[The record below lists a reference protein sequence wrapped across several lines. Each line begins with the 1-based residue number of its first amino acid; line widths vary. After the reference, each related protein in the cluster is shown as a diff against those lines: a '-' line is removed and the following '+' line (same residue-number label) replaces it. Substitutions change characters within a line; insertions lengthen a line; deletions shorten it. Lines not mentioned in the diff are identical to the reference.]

1 MPSHGRQYW
10 IRTEQGRVWGP
21 YPINALERLR
31 GQLTEKAQ
39 ASIDGQ
45 QFRPG
50 TDFPELR
57 SLLTARSSAP
67 AAPSIPTPPKVNPTP
82 PKASPTPPKG
92 SPIPPKA
99 NPTPPKA
106 SPTPPKGSPI
116 PPKANPTPAGG
127 MYIGPA
133 LRAMIEGTGKIKRP
147 EEPAA
152 AAPPERPVPPAP
164 KPSAPPVMRPAAVV
178 HSEKLELSEQ
188 GNLADVSTVRL
199 YALAALNAAS
209 GWLEL
214 QLESGRMITISFRRG
229 APDHLSS
236 DDPELSLLRFLQMR
250 KVVTAEQASQAE
262 LHATKSGMD
271 VVSALFQL
279 QFIPPA
285 DAHKL
290 LGEHAVFLLDRA
302 IETARGTFS
311 FQNDAPSPPGAFALG
326 HKWTLLAEAVRR
338 LDPVP
343 LRARLGKQLAR
354 RVQRS
359 GGSSIGKLEELA
371 LTAQE
376 ARVHAS
382 IDGTRAG
389 EELVEQHGGPV
400 ALRLLFLLTELKHL
414 SFGEA
419 EEPRPAAPQ
428 PPAPP
433 PPAAAPPPPPQGAA
447 KPAPAP
453 AARLTPPQGSAPTAR
468 PTPARGSAPVARPPP
483 APPKPAAPSRT
494 YATPPA
500 DETPEAQLVRLRGIL
515 ARLEKGTHFEA
526 LGLDRKAT
534 PADVKKAF
542 VLLARD
548 LHPDTVTDPSQSEL
562 RGLKESL
569 FARVNEAAQVL
580 GDDARRKEYE
590 AELTGDKKDVDV
602 GRIFDAEEKFQ
613 KAEILIKARKYKEG
627 LVLLDEAIKLN
638 DQEAEFYAWRGYARF
653 LLANDR
659 KLAFDD
665 CAAEVKKALK
675 LVERCLP
682 AHLFLGHMHKVVGNL
697 KAAASSFQR
706 VLDLD
711 EKHVDA
717 QRELRLMG
725 KKA

>member
-1 MPSHGRQYW
+1 MPPGGRQYW

-21 YPINALERLR
+21 YPIGALERLR

-39 ASIDGQ
+39 ASLDGKE
-45 QFRPG
+45 FRSG
-50 TDFPELR
+50 MDFPELR
-57 SLLTARSSAP
+57 SLLTERKAT
-67 AAPSIPTPPKVNPTP
+67 PTPPSTP
-82 PKASPTPPKG
+82 PVPRVH
-92 SPIPPKA
+92 
-99 NPTPPKA
+99 
-106 SPTPPKGSPI
+106 
-116 PPKANPTPAGG
+116 PTPAAG
-127 MYIGPA
+127 MYVGPA
-133 LRAMIEGTGKIKRP
+133 LRAMIEGTAARKSP
-147 EEPAA
+147 EEPV
-152 AAPPERPVPPAP
+152 AAPPPEKPAPPAP
-164 KPSAPPVMRPAAVV
+164 KPSGPPVMRPAAVMQ
-178 HSEKLELSEQ
+178 SEKLELAEQ
-188 GNLADVSTVRL
+188 GNLAEVTPVRL
-199 YALAALNAAS
+199 YALAALGGAN

-229 APDHLSS
+229 TPDHVSS
-236 DDPELSLLRFLQMR
+236 DDPELSLLRFLQGR
-250 KVVTAEQASQAE
+250 KIVTAEQASQAE
-262 LHATKSGMD
+262 QHATKGGVD

-302 IETARGTFS
+302 IETSRGTFT
-311 FQNDAPSPPGAFALG
+311 FEKDAPSPPGAFALG

-343 LRARLGKQLAR
+343 LRARLGKQLGHH
-354 RVQRS
+354 VQRS

-376 ARVHAS
+376 ARLYAS
-382 IDGTRAG
+382 IDGTRRG
-389 EELVEQHGGPV
+389 EQLVEQHGAPV
-400 ALRLLFLLTELKHL
+400 ALRLLHLLTELKHL

-419 EEPRPAAPQ
+419 AEEPRPASAPQ
-428 PPAPP
+428 PAPP
-433 PPAAAPPPPPQGAA
+433 APAAAPEPSVQAAPPPAPKPPPVAA
-447 KPAPAP
+447 PRP
-453 AARLTPPQGSAPTAR
+453 AAAAR
-468 PTPARGSAPVARPPP
+468 PTPARGSAPVARPAPP
-483 APPKPAAPSRT
+483 PPKPAAPSRT

-500 DETPEAQLVRLRGIL
+500 DETPQAQLARLRGIV

-534 PADVKKAF
+534 PAEVKKAF

-548 LHPDTVTDPSQSEL
+548 LHPDTVTDPSQAEL

-580 GDDARRKEYE
+580 GDDPRRKEYE
-590 AELTGDKKDVDV
+590 AELAGDKKDVDV

-613 KAEILIKARKYKEG
+613 KAEIFIKARKYKEG
-627 LVLLDEAIKLN
+627 LALLDEAIQLN

-653 LLANDR
+653 LLAGDR
-659 KLAFDD
+659 KQAFDD

-697 KAAASSFQR
+697 KAATSSFQR

-711 EKHVDA
+711 DKHVEA

>member
-1 MPSHGRQYW
+1 MPPEGRQYW
-10 IRTEQGRVWGP
+10 IKTEQGRVWGP
-21 YPINALERLR
+21 YPIGALERLR

-45 QFRPG
+45 QFHSG
-50 TDFPELR
+50 MDFPELR
-57 SLLTARSSAP
+57 SLLTSRSVAP
-67 AAPSIPTPPKVNPTP
+67 AAPAITTPRGSTPVAPAITTPRGSTPVAPSSPPPPKAKPTPPPR
-82 PKASPTPPKG
+82 G
-92 SPIPPKA
+92 
-99 NPTPPKA
+99 
-106 SPTPPKGSPI
+106 
-116 PPKANPTPAGG
+116 NPTPAGG

-152 AAPPERPVPPAP
+152 APPPEKPAPPAP
-164 KPSAPPVMRPAAVV
+164 KPSGPPVMRPAAVMQ
-178 HSEKLELSEQ
+178 SEKLELSEQ
-188 GNLADVSTVRL
+188 GSLSDISPVRL
-199 YALAALNAAS
+199 YALAALNSAS

-214 QLESGRMITISFRRG
+214 HLESGRMITISFRRG
-229 APDHLSS
+229 APDHISS
-236 DDPELSLLRFLQMR
+236 DDPDLSLLPFLQMR
-250 KVVTAEQASQAE
+250 KVITAEQGSQAE
-262 LHATKSGMD
+262 QHATKTGMD

-302 IETARGTFS
+302 IEVTRGTFS
-311 FQNDAPSPPGAFALG
+311 FEKDAPSPPGAFALG
-326 HKWTLLAEAVRR
+326 HKWALLAEAVRR

-382 IDGTRAG
+382 IDGTRVG

-400 ALRLLFLLTELKHL
+400 AVRLLYLLTELKHL

-419 EEPRPAAPQ
+419 EEPRPASA
-428 PPAPP
+428 APP
-433 PPAAAPPPPPQGAA
+433 PPAAAPPPAPPPAA
-447 KPAPAP
+447 ARPAPAP
-453 AARLTPPQGSAPTAR
+453 AARPTPPRGTAPAAR
-468 PTPARGSAPVARPPP
+468 PTPARGSAPVAKPPP

-494 YATPPA
+494 YATPPP
-500 DETPEAQLVRLRGIL
+500 DEAPQAQLARLRGVL
-515 ARLEKGTHFEA
+515 ARLEKGTHYEA

-534 PADVKKAF
+534 AADVKRAF

-548 LHPDTVTDPSQSEL
+548 LHPDTVTDPAQSEL

-580 GDDARRKEYE
+580 GDDAQRKEYE

-627 LVLLDEAIKLN
+627 LALLDEAIKLN

-697 KAAASSFQR
+697 KAATSSFQR

-711 EKHVDA
+711 EKHVEA

-725 KKA
+725 KKP

>member
-1 MPSHGRQYW
+1 MPPGGRQYW

-21 YPINALERLR
+21 YQIEALERLR

-39 ASIDGQ
+39 ASLDGQ
-45 QFRPG
+45 EFRSG
-50 TDFPELR
+50 MDFPELR
-57 SLLTARSSAP
+57 SLLSAQRSISA
-67 AAPSIPTPPKVNPTP
+67 APTPPPP
-82 PKASPTPPKG
+82 PKSQ
-92 SPIPPKA
+92 
-99 NPTPPKA
+99 
-106 SPTPPKGSPI
+106 
-116 PPKANPTPAGG
+116 PTPAAG

-133 LRAMIEGTGKIKRP
+133 LRAMIEGAAVKKPAP
-147 EEPAA
+147 EAEA
-152 AAPPERPVPPAP
+152 PVPAPAP
-164 KPSAPPVMRPAAVV
+164 APMPQKAQHTPRAPAAPPVMRPVAVLQ
-178 HSEKLELSEQ
+178 SDKLEMPIGGDLSEI
-188 GNLADVSTVRL
+188 SPVRL
-199 YALAALNAAS
+199 YALAALNGAS

-214 QLESGRMITISFRRG
+214 HLESGRMITISFRRG
-229 APDHLSS
+229 TPDHVSS
-236 DDPELSLLRFLQMR
+236 DDPDLSLLRFLQAR
-250 KVVTAEQASQAE
+250 KVVSVEQASRAE
-262 LHATKSGMD
+262 QHATKSGVD

-279 QFIPPA
+279 QFIPAA
-285 DAHKL
+285 DAHKV
-290 LGEHAVFLLDRA
+290 LGEHALFLLDRA
-302 IETARGTFS
+302 IDAVRGTFS
-311 FQNDAPSPPGAFALG
+311 FEKDAPSPPGAFALG
-326 HKWTLLAEAVRR
+326 QKWTLLAEAVRR

-343 LRARLGKQLAR
+343 LRARLGKQLGC

-359 GGSSIGKLEELA
+359 GGSSIGKIEELA

-376 ARVHAS
+376 TRVHAS
-382 IDGTRAG
+382 IDGTRRG
-389 EELVEQHGGPV
+389 EEIVEQHGGAV
-400 ALRLLFLLTELKHL
+400 ALRLLYLLTELKHL

-419 EEPRPAAPQ
+419 EEPRPASPPP
-428 PPAPP
+428 PPA
-433 PPAAAPPPPPQGAA
+433 PAAAPPPPPAA
-447 KPAPAP
+447 VAPPPPPVARPTPPPAAPARPAP
-453 AARLTPPQGSAPTAR
+453 SAR

-494 YATPPA
+494 YATPPP
-500 DETPEAQLVRLRGIL
+500 DETPEAQLARLRGVV

-534 PADVKKAF
+534 AADVKKAF

-548 LHPDTVTDPSQSEL
+548 LHPDTVTDPSQGEL
-562 RGLKESL
+562 RAVKENL
-569 FARVNEAAQVL
+569 FARINEAAQVL

-627 LVLLDEAIKLN
+627 LALLDEAIQLN

-653 LLANDR
+653 LLASDR
-659 KLAFDD
+659 KSAFDA
-665 CAAEVKKALK
+665 CANEVKKALK
-675 LVERCLP
+675 LVDKCLP

-711 EKHVDA
+711 DKHVEA

>member
-1 MPSHGRQYW
+1 MPPEGRQYW
-10 IRTEQGRVWGP
+10 IKTEQGRVWGP
-21 YPINALERLR
+21 YPIGALDRLR

-45 QFRPG
+45 QFHSG
-50 TDFPELR
+50 MDFPELR
-57 SLLTARSSAP
+57 SLLTSRSVAP
-67 AAPSIPTPPKVNPTP
+67 AAPAITTPRGSTPVAPAITTPRGSTPVAPSSPPPPKAKPTPPPR
-82 PKASPTPPKG
+82 G
-92 SPIPPKA
+92 
-99 NPTPPKA
+99 
-106 SPTPPKGSPI
+106 
-116 PPKANPTPAGG
+116 NPTPAGG

-152 AAPPERPVPPAP
+152 APPPEKPAPPAP
-164 KPSAPPVMRPAAVV
+164 KPSGPPGMRPAAVMQ
-178 HSEKLELSEQ
+178 SEKLELH
-188 GNLADVSTVRL
+188 
-199 YALAALNAAS
+199 
-209 GWLEL
+209 
-214 QLESGRMITISFRRG
+214 LESGRMITISFRRG
-229 APDHLSS
+229 APDHISS
-236 DDPELSLLRFLQMR
+236 DDPDLSLLPFLQMR
-250 KVVTAEQASQAE
+250 KVITAEQGSQAE
-262 LHATKSGMD
+262 QHATKTGMD

-302 IETARGTFS
+302 IEVTRGTFS
-311 FQNDAPSPPGAFALG
+311 FEKDAPSPPGAFALG
-326 HKWTLLAEAVRR
+326 HKWALLAEAVRR

-382 IDGTRAG
+382 IDGTRVG

-400 ALRLLFLLTELKHL
+400 AVRLLYLLTELKHL

-419 EEPRPAAPQ
+419 EEPRPASA
-428 PPAPP
+428 APP
-433 PPAAAPPPPPQGAA
+433 PPAAAPPPAPPPAA
-447 KPAPAP
+447 ARPAPAP
-453 AARLTPPQGSAPTAR
+453 AARPTPPRGTAPAAR
-468 PTPARGSAPVARPPP
+468 PTPARGSAPVAKPPP

-494 YATPPA
+494 YATPPP
-500 DETPEAQLVRLRGIL
+500 DEAPQAQLARLRGVL
-515 ARLEKGTHFEA
+515 ARLEKGTHYEA

-534 PADVKKAF
+534 AADVKRAF

-548 LHPDTVTDPSQSEL
+548 LHPDTVTDPAQSEL

-580 GDDARRKEYE
+580 GDDAQRKEYE

-627 LVLLDEAIKLN
+627 LALLDEAIKLN

-697 KAAASSFQR
+697 KAATSSFQR

-711 EKHVDA
+711 DKHVEA

>member
-1 MPSHGRQYW
+1 MPPGGRQYW

-21 YPINALERLR
+21 YPIGALERLR

-39 ASIDGQ
+39 ASLDGKE
-45 QFRPG
+45 FRSG
-50 TDFPELR
+50 MDFPELR
-57 SLLTARSSAP
+57 SLLA
-67 AAPSIPTPPKVNPTP
+67 
-82 PKASPTPPKG
+82 
-92 SPIPPKA
+92 
-99 NPTPPKA
+99 
-106 SPTPPKGSPI
+106 
-116 PPKANPTPAGG
+116 
-127 MYIGPA
+127 
-133 LRAMIEGTGKIKRP
+133 
-147 EEPAA
+147 
-152 AAPPERPVPPAP
+152 
-164 KPSAPPVMRPAAVV
+164 
-178 HSEKLELSEQ
+178 EQ
-188 GNLADVSTVRL
+188 GNLAEVTPVRL
-199 YALAALNAAS
+199 YALAALGGAN

-229 APDHLSS
+229 TPDHVSS
-236 DDPELSLLRFLQMR
+236 DDPELSLLRFLQGR
-250 KVVTAEQASQAE
+250 KIVTAEQASQAE
-262 LHATKSGMD
+262 QHATKGGVD

-279 QFIPPA
+279 QFMPPA

-302 IETARGTFS
+302 IETSRGTFT
-311 FQNDAPSPPGAFALG
+311 FEKDAPSPPGAFALG

-343 LRARLGKQLAR
+343 LRARLGKQLGHH
-354 RVQRS
+354 VQRS

-376 ARVHAS
+376 ARLYAS
-382 IDGTRAG
+382 IDGTRRG
-389 EELVEQHGGPV
+389 EQLVEQHGAPV
-400 ALRLLFLLTELKHL
+400 ALRLLHLLTELKHL

-419 EEPRPAAPQ
+419 AEEPRPASAPQ
-428 PPAPP
+428 PAPP
-433 PPAAAPPPPPQGAA
+433 APAAAPEPSVQAAPPPAPKPPPVAA
-447 KPAPAP
+447 PRP
-453 AARLTPPQGSAPTAR
+453 AAAAR
-468 PTPARGSAPVARPPP
+468 PTPARGSAPVARPAPP
-483 APPKPAAPSRT
+483 PPKPAAPSRT

-500 DETPEAQLVRLRGIL
+500 DETPQAQLARLRGIV

-534 PADVKKAF
+534 PAEVKKAF

-548 LHPDTVTDPSQSEL
+548 LHPDTVTDPSQAEL
-562 RGLKESL
+562 RGVKESL

-613 KAEILIKARKYKEG
+613 KAEIFIKARKYKEG
-627 LVLLDEAIKLN
+627 LALLDEAIQLN

-653 LLANDR
+653 LLASDR
-659 KLAFDD
+659 KQAFDD
-665 CAAEVKKALK
+665 CATEVKKALK

-697 KAAASSFQR
+697 KAATSSFQR

-711 EKHVDA
+711 DKHVEA

>member
-1 MPSHGRQYW
+1 MPPGGRQYW

-21 YPINALERLR
+21 YPIEALERLR

-39 ASIDGQ
+39 ASLDGKE
-45 QFRPG
+45 FRSG
-50 TDFPELR
+50 MDFPELR
-57 SLLTARSSAP
+57 SLLTERKATPAPPSAP
-67 AAPSIPTPPKVNPTP
+67 PPPR
-82 PKASPTPPKG
+82 AH
-92 SPIPPKA
+92 
-99 NPTPPKA
+99 
-106 SPTPPKGSPI
+106 
-116 PPKANPTPAGG
+116 PTPATG
-127 MYIGPA
+127 MYVGPA
-133 LRAMIEGTGKIKRP
+133 LRAMIEGTAARKQP
-147 EEPAA
+147 EEPV
-152 AAPPERPVPPAP
+152 AAPPPEKPAPPAP
-164 KPSAPPVMRPAAVV
+164 KPSGPPVMRPAAVMQ
-178 HSEKLELSEQ
+178 SEKLELAEQ
-188 GNLADVSTVRL
+188 GNLAEVSPVRL
-199 YALAALNAAS
+199 YALAALAGAN

-229 APDHLSS
+229 TPDHVSS
-236 DDPELSLLRFLQMR
+236 DDSELSLLRFLQGR
-250 KVVTAEQASQAE
+250 KVITAEQASQAE
-262 LHATKSGMD
+262 QHATKGGVD

-302 IETARGTFS
+302 IETSRGTFT
-311 FQNDAPSPPGAFALG
+311 FEKDAPSPPGAFALG

-343 LRARLGKQLAR
+343 LRARLGKQLGHH
-354 RVQRS
+354 VQRS

-376 ARVHAS
+376 ARLYAS
-382 IDGTRAG
+382 IDGTRRG
-389 EELVEQHGGPV
+389 EQLVEQHGAPV
-400 ALRLLFLLTELKHL
+400 VLRLLHLLTELKHL

-419 EEPRPAAPQ
+419 AEEPRPASAPQ
-428 PPAPP
+428 PAPP
-433 PPAAAPPPPPQGAA
+433 APAAAPEPAVQAAPPPAPKPPPVAA
-447 KPAPAP
+447 PRP
-453 AARLTPPQGSAPTAR
+453 AAAAR
-468 PTPARGSAPVARPPP
+468 PTPARGSTPVAKPAPP
-483 APPKPAAPSRT
+483 PPKPAAPSRT
-494 YATPPA
+494 YATPPL
-500 DETPEAQLVRLRGIL
+500 DETPQAQLARLHGIV

-534 PADVKKAF
+534 PTEVKKAF

-548 LHPDTVTDPSQSEL
+548 LHPDTVTDPSQAEL

-590 AELTGDKKDVDV
+590 AELAGDKKDVDV

-613 KAEILIKARKYKEG
+613 KAEIFIKARKYKEG
-627 LVLLDEAIKLN
+627 LALLDEAIQLN

-653 LLANDR
+653 LLAGDR
-659 KLAFDD
+659 KQAFDD

-697 KAAASSFQR
+697 KAATSSFQR

-711 EKHVDA
+711 DKHVEA

>member
-1 MPSHGRQYW
+1 MPPGGRQYW

-21 YPINALERLR
+21 YPIGALERLR

-39 ASIDGQ
+39 ASLDGKE
-45 QFRPG
+45 FRSG
-50 TDFPELR
+50 MDFPELR
-57 SLLTARSSAP
+57 SLLTERKAT
-67 AAPSIPTPPKVNPTP
+67 PTPPSTP
-82 PKASPTPPKG
+82 PVPRAH
-92 SPIPPKA
+92 
-99 NPTPPKA
+99 
-106 SPTPPKGSPI
+106 
-116 PPKANPTPAGG
+116 PTPATG
-127 MYIGPA
+127 MYVGPA
-133 LRAMIEGTGKIKRP
+133 LRAMIEGTAARKQP
-147 EEPAA
+147 EEPV
-152 AAPPERPVPPAP
+152 AAPPPEKPAPPAP
-164 KPSAPPVMRPAAVV
+164 KPSGPPLMRPAAVMQ
-178 HSEKLELSEQ
+178 SEKLELAEQ
-188 GNLADVSTVRL
+188 GNLAEVTPVRL
-199 YALAALNAAS
+199 YALAVLGGAN

-229 APDHLSS
+229 TPDHVSS
-236 DDPELSLLRFLQMR
+236 DDPELSLLRFLQGR
-250 KVVTAEQASQAE
+250 KVITAEQASQAE
-262 LHATKSGMD
+262 QHATKGGVD

-302 IETARGTFS
+302 IESSRGTFT
-311 FQNDAPSPPGAFALG
+311 FEKDAPSPPGAFALG
-326 HKWTLLAEAVRR
+326 HKW
-338 LDPVP
+338 
-343 LRARLGKQLAR
+343 KQLGHH
-354 RVQRS
+354 VQRS

-376 ARVHAS
+376 ARLYAS
-382 IDGTRAG
+382 IDGTRRG
-389 EELVEQHGGPV
+389 EQLVEQHGAPV
-400 ALRLLFLLTELKHL
+400 ALRLLHLLTELKHL

-419 EEPRPAAPQ
+419 AEEPRPASAPQ
-428 PPAPP
+428 PAPP
-433 PPAAAPPPPPQGAA
+433 APAAAPEPSVQAAPPPAPKPPPVAA
-447 KPAPAP
+447 PRP
-453 AARLTPPQGSAPTAR
+453 AAAAR
-468 PTPARGSAPVARPPP
+468 PTPARGSAPVARPAPP
-483 APPKPAAPSRT
+483 PPKPAAPSRT

-500 DETPEAQLVRLRGIL
+500 DETPQAQLARLRGIV

-534 PADVKKAF
+534 PAEVKKAF

-548 LHPDTVTDPSQSEL
+548 LHPDTVTDPSQAEL

-580 GDDARRKEYE
+580 GDDPRRKEYE
-590 AELTGDKKDVDV
+590 AELAGDKKDVDV

-613 KAEILIKARKYKEG
+613 KAEIFIKARKYKEG
-627 LVLLDEAIKLN
+627 LALLDEAIQLN

-653 LLANDR
+653 LLAGDR
-659 KLAFDD
+659 KQAFDD

-697 KAAASSFQR
+697 KAATSSFQR

-711 EKHVDA
+711 DKHVEA

>member
-1 MPSHGRQYW
+1 MPPGGRQYW

-21 YPINALERLR
+21 YPIGALERLR

-39 ASIDGQ
+39 ASLDGKE
-45 QFRPG
+45 FRSG
-50 TDFPELR
+50 MDFPELR
-57 SLLTARSSAP
+57 SLLTERKAT
-67 AAPSIPTPPKVNPTP
+67 PTPPSTP
-82 PKASPTPPKG
+82 PVPRVH
-92 SPIPPKA
+92 
-99 NPTPPKA
+99 
-106 SPTPPKGSPI
+106 
-116 PPKANPTPAGG
+116 PTPAAG
-127 MYIGPA
+127 MYVGPA
-133 LRAMIEGTGKIKRP
+133 LRAMIEGTAARKSP
-147 EEPAA
+147 EEPV
-152 AAPPERPVPPAP
+152 AAPPPEKPAPPAP
-164 KPSAPPVMRPAAVV
+164 KPSGPPVMRPAAVMQ
-178 HSEKLELSEQ
+178 SEKLELAEQ
-188 GNLADVSTVRL
+188 GNLAEVTPVRL
-199 YALAALNAAS
+199 YALAVLGGAN

-229 APDHLSS
+229 TPDHVSS
-236 DDPELSLLRFLQMR
+236 DDPELSLLRFLQGR
-250 KVVTAEQASQAE
+250 KIVTAEQASQAE
-262 LHATKSGMD
+262 QHATKGGVD

-302 IETARGTFS
+302 IETSRGTFT
-311 FQNDAPSPPGAFALG
+311 FEKDAPSPPGAFALG

-343 LRARLGKQLAR
+343 LRARLGKQLGHH
-354 RVQRS
+354 VQRS

-376 ARVHAS
+376 ARLYAS
-382 IDGTRAG
+382 IDGTRRG
-389 EELVEQHGGPV
+389 EQLVEQHGAPV
-400 ALRLLFLLTELKHL
+400 ALRLLHLLTELKHL

-419 EEPRPAAPQ
+419 AEEPRPASAPQ
-428 PPAPP
+428 PAPP
-433 PPAAAPPPPPQGAA
+433 APAAAPEPSVQAAPPPAPKPPPVAA
-447 KPAPAP
+447 PRP
-453 AARLTPPQGSAPTAR
+453 AAAAR
-468 PTPARGSAPVARPPP
+468 PTPARGSAPVARPAPP
-483 APPKPAAPSRT
+483 PPKPAAPSRT

-500 DETPEAQLVRLRGIL
+500 DETPQAQLARLR
-515 ARLEKGTHFEA
+515 AVVTRLEKGTHFEA
-526 LGLDRKAT
+526 LGLDRKAP
-534 PADVKKAF
+534 PAEVKKAF

-548 LHPDTVTDPSQSEL
+548 LHPDTVTDPSQAEL
-562 RGLKESL
+562 RGVKESL

-613 KAEILIKARKYKEG
+613 KAEIFIKARKYKEG
-627 LVLLDEAIKLN
+627 LALLDEAIQLN

-653 LLANDR
+653 LLASDR
-659 KLAFDD
+659 KQAFDD
-665 CAAEVKKALK
+665 CASEVKKALK

-697 KAAASSFQR
+697 KAATSSFQR

-711 EKHVDA
+711 DKHVEA